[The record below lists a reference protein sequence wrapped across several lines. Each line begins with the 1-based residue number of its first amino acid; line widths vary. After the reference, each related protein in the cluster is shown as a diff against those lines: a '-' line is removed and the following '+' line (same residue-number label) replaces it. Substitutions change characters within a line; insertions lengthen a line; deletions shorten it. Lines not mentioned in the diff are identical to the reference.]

1 MQTLRLP
8 LVLAAVLLLAKSLP
22 ASDTAA
28 ALLGVTVSTSTFLPL
43 GRWPQYPVP
52 PGLYARAGV
61 CWLPGNRLELELF
74 QVPRLVPDPYSEAYT
89 GIAAGWWLLKR
100 KRNAYFNMTADV
112 SFLYGLAGRKLL
124 AARLCPMVLGG
135 PYYHYAD
142 RLLAAALV
150 WDPER
155 GRVFLQLQLVGIS
168 VFF

>member
-43 GRWPQYPVP
+43 GRWPKYPVP

-74 QVPRLVPDPYSEAYT
+74 QVPRLVPDPYSETYT
-89 GIAAGWWLLKR
+89 GLAAGWWLLKR

-112 SFLYGLAGRKLL
+112 SILYGLAGRKLL

-150 WDPER
+150 WDPEHS
-155 GRVFLQLQLVGIS
+155 RVFLQLQLVGIS